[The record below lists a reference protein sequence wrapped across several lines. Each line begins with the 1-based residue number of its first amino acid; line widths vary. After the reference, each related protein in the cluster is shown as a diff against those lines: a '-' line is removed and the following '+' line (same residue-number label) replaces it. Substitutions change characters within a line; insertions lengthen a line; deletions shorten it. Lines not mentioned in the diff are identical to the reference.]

1 MKKMH
6 YNTQCNNLIQRDI
19 NNKIREKLIPSNT
32 DGDRNDNSESS
43 LTFEVNAKN
52 RKIIKKHNGESNIG
66 TYKGTSTSCT
76 SSTDSGVNI
85 SDNDEIPPS
94 PTSSYLHSFPSSTSS
109 SSGTATLNLLN
120 KHYQK
125 TYQNSNRDNNKNN
138 DYNNHTFNVN
148 NDNEADDDDDDD
160 DVDDD
165 DDDINNSKDF
175 DNKLKIEQRRK
186 RQQQQQQNQQKFLN
200 VQCDSNECNN
210 TQYQPNQ
217 NIIES
222 ENEIT
227 HQRNLTTG
235 TPTIIVTNKTNNKNT
250 TEITLQHDEFFNRPQ
265 RSPSI
270 SSSLSLSSSNT
281 NRYKHNPPPNMHHC
295 NGSPVVSIRS
305 INSSTIITS
314 DSDSDTDFNGDIEGV
329 HDDYV
334 IKKLGTQV
342 SYPPNHPNIP
352 NFNSGQTI
360 LNQKIVPGDDQ
371 VLTSPLALL
380 AAVGDNIGAA
390 QSLGPVPSFSAVP
403 QRPQIGS
410 IALSNSS
417 DVTFGDKHFYE
428 GPVTI
433 QQFLIDSRD
442 KSKDTNENDNP
453 TFVNDENTNDAKD
466 INLSPVQSGKRKKL
480 IILGGLSTI
489 VALLI
494 VAAVLGSMAWNDSK
508 NLYDDSECSGNG
520 SLCLIDRD
528 VWRAHP
534 QKSQLDKQNLPLHR
548 VIIAHTATDSCNSL
562 KTCIERVRIIQEFH
576 MNSFEWDDIGY
587 NFLIS
592 SDGRVYVGRGWDAIG
607 AHTKGY
613 NKGSVGV
620 AFIGTYV
627 KAAPSD
633 AQLKACLALL
643 EEGVRL
649 KKLVP
654 QYHLYGARQF
664 AATES
669 PGDILYKIIK
679 KWPHWSVDINLP

>member
-508 NLYDDSECSGNG
+508 TQDNVGGGYILRIVPRDGWLAQPSINDLIPLKHPIHRIIVIPTRTSECETQAA
-520 SLCLIDRD
+520 C
-528 VWRAHP
+528 
-534 QKSQLDKQNLPLHR
+534 
-548 VIIAHTATDSCNSL
+548 TYT
-562 KTCIERVRIIQEFH
+562 VRITQTFNIESQQQ
-576 MNSFEWDDIGY
+576 DDIIY
-587 NFLIS
+587 NFLIGG
-592 SDGRVYVGRGWDAIG
+592 DGNVYEGRGWDFR
-607 AHTKGY
+607 
-613 NKGSVGV
+613 GSVVKGFNDDSISF
-620 AFIGTYV
+620 AYIGSFKKQPPNY
-627 KAAPSD
+627 K
-633 AQLKACLALL
+633 QLNVTKLLL
-643 EEGVRL
+643 EEGLRL
-649 KKLVP
+649 NKLSSSYRVV
-654 QYHLYGARQF
+654 GANKLDPTSVTTL
-664 AATES
+664 ADA
-669 PGDILYKIIK
+669 LYKSFQN
-679 KWPHWSVDINLP
+679 WPHWSDN